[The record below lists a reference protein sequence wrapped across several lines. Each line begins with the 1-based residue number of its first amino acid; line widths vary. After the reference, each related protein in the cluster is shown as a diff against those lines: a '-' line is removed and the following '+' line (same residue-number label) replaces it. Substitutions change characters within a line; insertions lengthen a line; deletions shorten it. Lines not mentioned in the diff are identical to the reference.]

1 MSVSTVQVSSTL
13 LAQDHQS
20 RHHRQRA
27 WGPGNNL
34 LVKVNSISQQPA
46 TKAGPVLSRVE
57 LFRYRLY
64 TIWLFTEN
72 DIATFLVQCFLFG
85 LSGAASGSL
94 ITAAGGKPF
103 GVFDALSNLPRMVL
117 FNWLNL
123 LIFNL
128 GNQSMPG
135 APEEDALNKPQRP
148 IPAGRITQR
157 GAQNLLMGV
166 ILVTLPIMFALDVH
180 LETSLLIVFEYM
192 YNELGGGDVH
202 YHVRNALLSIGF
214 ALYNAG
220 SLRLAAGPLGYV
232 NGAGYV
238 WIAIVSAVI
247 LSTMHIQDFK
257 DQAGDATRGRRTM
270 PLVLGDATARGLMAL
285 AVTFWA
291 LFCPV
296 FWHCGVVGFGAS
308 VVTGAVVVGRL
319 FLCRTQKADA
329 STWKMWSLFLAVV
342 YIMPSLSSI

>member
-1 MSVSTVQVSSTL
+1 MSLSTVEVSSTR
-13 LAQDHQS
+13 LAHDHQPV
-20 RHHRQRA
+20 HHRQVARE
-27 WGPGNNL
+27 L
-34 LVKVNSISQQPA
+34 RSSFLVKGDSISQQA
-46 TKAGPVLSRVE
+46 AIKAGQVLSRLDV
-57 LFRYRLY
+57 FRYQLY

-72 DIATFLVQCFLFG
+72 DITTFLVQCFLFG
-85 LSGAASGSL
+85 IFGAASGRL
-94 ITAAGGKPF
+94 TTTVGARPF
-103 GVFDALSNLPRMVL
+103 GFFDAVANLPRLVL

-157 GAQNLLMGV
+157 EAQNLLMGL
-166 ILVTLPIMFALDVH
+166 ILVTLPVMFALDVH

-202 YHVRNALLSIGF
+202 YHVRNALLGIGF

-220 SLRLAAGPLGYV
+220 SLKLAVGPLGRV
-232 NGAGYV
+232 NGAGYM
-238 WIAIVSAVI
+238 WIAVVSAVI

-257 DQAGDATRGRRTM
+257 DQAGDAKRGRRTM
-270 PLVLGDATARGLMAL
+270 PLVLGDATARGFMA
-285 AVTFWA
+285 ATVAFWA

-296 FWHCGVVGFGAS
+296 FWHCGVAGFGAS
-308 VVTGAVVVGRL
+308 VVTGAVVVSRL

-329 STWKMWSLFLAVV
+329 WTWKLWSLFLAVV
-342 YIMPSLSSI
+342 YIMPSLSSV